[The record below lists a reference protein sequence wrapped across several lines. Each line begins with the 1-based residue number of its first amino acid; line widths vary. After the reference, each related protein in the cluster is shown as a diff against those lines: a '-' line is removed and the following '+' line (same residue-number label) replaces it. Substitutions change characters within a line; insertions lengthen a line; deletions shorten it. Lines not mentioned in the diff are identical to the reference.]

1 MTNREYAYQNDE
13 NTRKARAFLNRPT
26 TLDKAITD
34 KLEQISHLRELV
46 SKMSSFN
53 ATTRVSASRNVST
66 LEDRLL
72 TICQLEREVDRLI
85 DAMSEAREA
94 VEQMLGHLPLPIH
107 RVLDLIY
114 LAGLPRAEVAQ
125 KMNTSRTTVYRYQEQ
140 GILLVAG
147 LLGPEEAA

>member
-13 NTRKARAFLNRPT
+13 NTRKARAFLTRPSS
-26 TLDKAITD
+26 LDKAITM
-34 KLEQISHLRELV
+34 KLEEISHLRELV
-46 SKMSSFN
+46 SQMTAYN
-53 ATTRVSASRNVST
+53 TDARVVVSRNVT
-66 LEDRLL
+66 ALEDRLL

-85 DAMSEAREA
+85 DEMSEAREA
-94 VEQMLGHLPLPIH
+94 VERTLDRLPLPIH
-107 RVLDLIY
+107 RVLELIY
-114 LAGLPRAEVAQ
+114 LSGLPRAEVAR

>member
-13 NTRKARAFLNRPT
+13 NTRKARAFLTRPSS
-26 TLDKAITD
+26 LDKAITM
-34 KLEQISHLRELV
+34 KLEEISHLRELV
-46 SKMSSFN
+46 SQMTAYN
-53 ATTRVSASRNVST
+53 TDARVVVSRNVT
-66 LEDRLL
+66 ALEDRLL

-85 DAMSEAREA
+85 DEMSEAREA
-94 VEQMLGHLPLPIH
+94 VERTLDRLPLPIH
-107 RVLDLIY
+107 RVLELIY
-114 LAGLPRAEVAQ
+114 LSGFPRAEVAR

>member
-13 NTRKARAFLNRPT
+13 STRKARAFLTRPSS
-26 TLDKAITD
+26 LDKAITM
-34 KLEQISHLRELV
+34 KLEEISHLRELV
-46 SKMSSFN
+46 SQMTAYN
-53 ATTRVSASRNVST
+53 TDARVVVSRNVT
-66 LEDRLL
+66 ALEDRLL

-85 DAMSEAREA
+85 DEMSEAREA
-94 VEQMLGHLPLPIH
+94 VERTLDRLPLPIH
-107 RVLDLIY
+107 RVLELIY
-114 LAGLPRAEVAQ
+114 LSGLPRAEVAR

>member
-13 NTRKARAFLNRPT
+13 NTRKARAFLNRPVA
-26 TLDKAITD
+26 LDKGITD
-34 KLEQISHLRELV
+34 RLMEISHLRELV
-46 SKMSSFN
+46 SQLSSFN
-53 ATTRVSASRNVST
+53 TSARVTTSRNVTS

-72 TICQLEREVDRLI
+72 TICKLEREVDQMI
-85 DAMSEAREA
+85 DQMTDARDA
-94 VEQMLGHLPLPIH
+94 VQRTLDRLPLPIH

-114 LAGLPRAEVAQ
+114 LSGLPRAEVAR